1 MTPRSGRFGS
11 FFAHV
16 LEAGEDVLA
25 EGPALLRLPVA
36 GHGGGEGDVLRRLG
50 EGRHRLGALLHPL
63 PGGGAG
69 LLGEVPDCGVELV
82 GEHLPPEPLEGGLP
96 LVVLLDELVDAAVE
110 PLDLGLEAVD
120 LVAPL
125 DRSLGLELEPALH
138 GVGRVV
144 VDVLLGDLEAPLEG
158 RRDVGLRAQLRD
170 HRLDLCQGRPLLG
183 LRGVRVVVHELDVGD
198 LRALD
203 VGLEL
208 LPGRRLGALH
218 DEPLGVAL
226 DGAVGD
232 LVFVHCLLL
241 LPVYRG
247 SLSHGGD
254 DPDGVGELVENDEL
268 SVRLLLHDEPVLRGE
283 ARLSEPDL
291 LLPSGLLAVSQ
302 DLRLLLVFW
311 VLSCYAV
318 E

>member
-1 MTPRSGRFGS
+1 MP
-11 FFAHV
+11 
-16 LEAGEDVLA
+16 
-25 EGPALLRLPVA
+25 
-36 GHGGGEGDVLRRLG
+36 
-50 EGRHRLGALLHPL
+50 
-63 PGGGAG
+63 
-69 LLGEVPDCGVELV
+69 
-82 GEHLPPEPLEGGLP
+82 
-96 LVVLLDELVDAAVE
+96 
-110 PLDLGLEAVD
+110 
-120 LVAPL
+120 
-125 DRSLGLELEPALH
+125 

-291 LLPSGLLAVSQ
+291 LLPRGLLAVSQ

-311 VLSCYAV
+311 GLSCYAV
-318 E
+318 